1 MPPGALLGLGLA
13 GFLILFTPIGG
24 VQRSNSSQGGSSS
37 RMTDQQL
44 VEEVKRRG
52 LGR

>member
-24 VQRSNSSQGGSSS
+24 AKSS
-37 RMTDQQL
+37 RAEISNERMRDQRL
-44 VEEVKRRG
+44 IEEVRRRG